1 MKTLSNLPYTYITT
15 SPTSLCC
22 RAADVELCI
31 ESLRAD
37 MTKSLDS
44 VEKRQEKSQ
53 KAVETRDLID
63 SKERDVEL

>member
-1 MKTLSNLPYTYITT
+1 
-15 SPTSLCC
+15 
-22 RAADVELCI
+22 
-31 ESLRAD
+31 